1 MADAQSAGL
10 GRRLLSVVYE
20 ALLLAALLIAASLPV
35 AVATAG
41 MSRELARPLFQ
52 LFLVGLAG
60 LYFTWQW
67 TGGRRTLAMQTWR
80 LRLVDRQGA
89 PLTWQRAIL
98 RYLWALPGAVLFG
111 AGFAWALVD
120 RERLFLHDRL
130 AGTVIVQSEA

>member
-1 MADAQSAGL
+1 MAPLPEVRRQPARAFALRPARAARSTACGKRGGGQSLGGRAMADAQSAGL

-67 TGGRRTLAMQTWR
+67 TG
-80 LRLVDRQGA
+80 
-89 PLTWQRAIL
+89 
-98 RYLWALPGAVLFG
+98 
-111 AGFAWALVD
+111 
-120 RERLFLHDRL
+120 
-130 AGTVIVQSEA
+130 